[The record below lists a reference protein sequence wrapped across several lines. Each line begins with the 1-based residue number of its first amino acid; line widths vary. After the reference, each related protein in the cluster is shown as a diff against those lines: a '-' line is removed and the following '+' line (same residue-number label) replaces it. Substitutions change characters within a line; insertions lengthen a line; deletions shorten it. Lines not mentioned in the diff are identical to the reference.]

1 MVFGAKERYMSNKN
15 GSKIAAVKNYFIE
28 HPKKRE
34 VFLYIIFTFIAF
46 ICDLLTRF
54 VFDMI
59 LKGYSEVVKIW
70 IFPPQAVGTLIAF
83 LMANIVAKVVSFIFN
98 RKTTFNA
105 NNSKLFSIISY
116 TIMCIAFIIIETII
130 GAPIQNQLY
139 IWMGGGYN
147 GISLTTSS
155 VLNQGMY
162 QLCGS
167 LSQMI
172 YGICDFVAAFF
183 LDKYIIMKHK

>member
-1 MVFGAKERYMSNKN
+1 MVFDAKEKYMSNKN
-15 GSKIAAVKNYFIE
+15 GSKITAVKNYFIE

-46 ICDLLTRF
+46 VCDLLTRF
-54 VFDMI
+54 VFDML
-59 LKGYSEVVKIW
+59 LKGYNDVVEIW
-70 IFPPQAVGTLIAF
+70 MFPPQAIGTLIAF

-116 TIMCIAFIIIETII
+116 TIMCIVFIIIETIV

-139 IWMGGGYN
+139 IWMGGAYN
-147 GISLTTSS
+147 GTTLTTAS

-183 LDKYIIMKHK
+183 LDKYIIMKRK